1 MITIITAVTTK
12 GVTIMSMLLD
22 FGLISKNISN
32 HNSINSVIKDIYQLL
47 KDELNLKDKELLY
60 LKMMSLSYNVY

>member
-12 GVTIMSMLLD
+12 GVTIMSVLLE

-60 LKMMSLSYNVY
+60 LKMTSLSYN